1 MRHGGRESRAGG
13 SGRLVELTS
22 QQHTYNSMDNK
33 PSFAERIK
41 ALKAAAET
49 VMLEA
54 QCMEAAEQ
62 RFAER
67 RTSRRERAGR

>member
-1 MRHGGRESRAGG
+1 MRRGGRESRAGG

-22 QQHTYNSMDNK
+22 QQNTYNSMDNK
-33 PSFAERIK
+33 LSFAERIK
-41 ALKAAAET
+41 ALKAET

-67 RTSRRERAGR
+67 HTSRRDRAGR